1 MEKSEDDEN
10 HEQLVND
17 DSVTELQNTILK
29 DFLKNQTAQN
39 SYNVELL
46 KDEALIKLL
55 DENLPIKRIFSYV
68 KQQYLLQFVKK
79 ELRPNIKIANPNF
92 KQRQLERKI
101 VIEN

>member
-1 MEKSEDDEN
+1 M
-10 HEQLVND
+10 
-17 DSVTELQNTILK
+17 
-29 DFLKNQTAQN
+29 
-39 SYNVELL
+39 
-46 KDEALIKLL
+46 L